1 MKKTKPL
8 KPSKAKEK
16 KPLHDDEKNYSF
28 VKMEE
33 YLKLY
38 YDFKYNQVTNEIEFK
53 RHDEP
58 EYKSLDDIELNSL
71 YITYKKENIKFGQKD
86 FERLLYS
93 TFTPRYNPF
102 ADYFT
107 ELPAW
112 DGVDHIKTLCSF
124 VSIIGGAVQ
133 ADRFYLH
140 TKKMLLRTMA
150 CAIDDKFFNKQIFL
164 LYGDAQNQAKT
175 SFLRHLVPKKLEKYT
190 TEHFNPAGEKDNA
203 IAMCEN
209 LIINIDE
216 LGNLLKFELNKLKS
230 IISLLTI
237 KIRLPFG
244 KRAVSIPRRAS
255 FVASTNIRDFLTDVT
270 GNVRWVCF
278 DVEKINFDYKNFDMD
293 KVWAQVKHLYAEG
306 AEMQISKE
314 EMQENEEN
322 NSKYMQ
328 QTPEMEMINKYLI
341 QGEKDKDEF
350 MTSTDIVNH
359 LSILAS
365 SAIRLTPVSIG
376 KAMRHF
382 KFLPDEKFMD
392 EHKQP
397 RKGYWIK
404 CGCSTCEI
412 KRKEKKE
419 EIENAEAYA
428 AALSK
433 KPTEEIQGEI

>member
-1 MKKTKPL
+1 MKKTK
-8 KPSKAKEK
+8 KTSTKEKEK

-28 VKMEE
+28 IKMEE

-38 YDFKYNQVTNEIEFK
+38 YDFKYNEVTNEIEFK
-53 RHDEP
+53 RHDET
-58 EYKSLDDIELNSL
+58 EHTSLGDMELNSL

-93 TFTPRYNPF
+93 EFTPRYNPF
-102 ADYFT
+102 VDYFK
-107 ELPAW
+107 ELPEW
-112 DGVDHIKTLCSF
+112 DGIDHIKTFCDF
-124 VSIIGGAVQ
+124 VTIIGSGQ
-133 ADRFYLH
+133 TERFYLH

-150 CAIDDKFFNKQIFL
+150 CALDEKFFNKQIFL

-175 SFLRHLVPKKLEKYT
+175 SFLRHIVPQKLRKYT
-190 TEHFNPAGEKDNA
+190 TEHFNPAGDKDNE

-216 LGNLLKFELNKLKS
+216 LGGLLKYELNKLKS
-230 IISLLTI
+230 IISKLTI

-244 KRAVSIPRRAS
+244 KRAISIPRRAS

-278 DVEKINFDYKNFDMD
+278 DVEKINFAYEDFDMD

-306 AEMQISKE
+306 AEMQITKE
-314 EMQENEEN
+314 EMNENEEN

-359 LSILAS
+359 LSMQAS

-382 KFLPDEKFMD
+382 KFVPDEKFMD

-404 CGCSTCEI
+404 CSCPPCEQ
-412 KRKEKKE
+412 KRKEKQQLE
-419 EIENAEAYA
+419 E
-428 AALSK
+428 ALTT
-433 KPTEEIQGEI
+433 PFN